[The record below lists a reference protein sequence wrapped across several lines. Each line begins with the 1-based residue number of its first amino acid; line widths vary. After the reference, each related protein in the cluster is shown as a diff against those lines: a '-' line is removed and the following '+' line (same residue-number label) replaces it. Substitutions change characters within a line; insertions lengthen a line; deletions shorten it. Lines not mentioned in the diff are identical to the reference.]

1 MVNSLGY
8 VLILFSIGVGFEGSR
23 GVQQLVDGP
32 LESSKRRLK
41 PIMVTVTIFM
51 TLHFW
56 APLKQATF
64 KKLLI
69 IVRFPFIM
77 GTGVPQ
83 VGSRVLGSG
92 STVLGLGLRVH
103 NMGS

>member
-83 VGSRVLGSG
+83 VGS
-92 STVLGLGLRVH
+92 TVYG
-103 NMGS
+103 